1 MPAPV
6 VSVSGQCGT
15 LPGHFILAFRTRPLI
30 LTKQL
35 TKQPSLDGN
44 GLDGNGVARM
54 AHLARIGVTNEDL
67 ARYGNELGRILAF
80 IEQINSVN
88 TSGVEPLAH
97 PLEEA
102 QRMRQDEV
110 AETDRRDDFQAL
122 APKVEQ
128 GLYLVPRV
136 LD

>member
-1 MPAPV
+1 
-6 VSVSGQCGT
+6 
-15 LPGHFILAFRTRPLI
+15 
-30 LTKQL
+30 
-35 TKQPSLDGN
+35 
-44 GLDGNGVARM
+44 M

-80 IEQINSVN
+80 IEQINSVD

-97 PLEEA
+97 PLEET
-102 QRMRQDEV
+102 QRMRRDEV
-110 AETDRRDDFQAL
+110 LEPDRRDDFQAL